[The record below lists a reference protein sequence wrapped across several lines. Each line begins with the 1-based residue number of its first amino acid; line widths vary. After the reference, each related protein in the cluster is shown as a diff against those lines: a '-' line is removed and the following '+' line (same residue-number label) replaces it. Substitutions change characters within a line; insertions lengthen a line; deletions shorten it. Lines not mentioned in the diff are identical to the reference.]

1 MDARLLLKKS
11 AGSPQPFK
19 LRSDETVIGRQ
30 TGCQIRVPSGTVSRR
45 HCRLTQ
51 ENDLLWAEDL
61 GSANGT
67 IINGRR
73 IKGRGVL
80 RPGDW
85 LQIGAAKFLAVY
97 QLSQRSIDTLLT
109 LAPTPPAQPKEEVMP
124 EIDIEVMDDDLG
136 TGGMEPEPLESDLP
150 LAVDVELEDVPPP
163 AIEPIREKKK
173 KRKSNDSAPAPAA
186 SLEEFDVSKILA
198 MRRQTML
205 GKGGSG
211 DLNDLGE

>member
-11 AGSPQPFK
+11 AGAPQTFN
-19 LRSDETVIGRQ
+19 LRMIETVIGRQ
-30 TGCQIRVPSGTVSRR
+30 TGCQIRVPSGSVSRR
-45 HCRLTQ
+45 HCRLSQ

-67 IINGRR
+67 VINGRR
-73 IKGRGVL
+73 IKGRSVL

-85 LQIGAAKFLAVY
+85 LQIGAAKFLVVY
-97 QLSQRSIDTLLT
+97 SLTQQSIDTLLT
-109 LAPTPPAQPKEEVMP
+109 LAPTPPAMPKEEVMP

-136 TGGMEPEPLESDLP
+136 TGVLEPASLESDEP
-150 LAVDVELEDVPPP
+150 LAVDVDLDEVPPP
-163 AIEPIREKKK
+163 VIEPIRPKKK
-173 KRKSNDSAPAPAA
+173 KRKADEDAPAPAA

-198 MRRQTML
+198 MRRKTML
-205 GKGGSG
+205 GRDGSG

>member
-11 AGSPQPFK
+11 AGSPQPFT

-73 IKGRGVL
+73 IKGRTVL

-85 LQIGAAKFLAVY
+85 LQIGVAKFLAVY

-124 EIDIEVMDDDLG
+124 EIDIEVMDEDLG
-136 TGGMEPEPLESDLP
+136 TGASEPEPIESDLP
-150 LAVDVELEDVPPP
+150 LAVDVDLDDVPPP
-163 AIEPIREKKK
+163 AIEPVREKKK
-173 KRKSNDSAPAPAA
+173 KRKSNESAPAPAA

-198 MRRQTML
+198 MRRKTML